1 MRRVLLLLAA
11 TAAGCRAAAPP
22 DDWAMVGVVNGE
34 DGAVVVWRRAWYTGG
49 GFNGFD
55 RDPVL
60 VSRATFRA
68 WKVAEFGDGTAAA
81 PVPMDF
87 EYRIGGE
94 GDSHPAFR
102 FRGRQLVPDMC
113 GTLPWEGGG
122 CSGVANDD
130 RAVDQLGGRAEEMSL
145 AGADLVLGPPASPR
159 CRVAMPGWMRG
170 RASVDDRSHVA
181 YFPRAEL
188 VYVATEGSAP
198 PRLAVSHRCGAF
210 RELSAHEPALRA
222 LTSAG
227 GQRPEVVDL
236 APTGDVD
243 RPALL
248 LQWDERHDGG
258 FRQRMGVLELARDSL
273 ARALP
278 EGHGQIIGFWQS
290 SPSRVAWNSYGE
302 WAGADRGT
310 LTFVVHDV
318 ETGATRSFPQA
329 FALR

>member
-1 MRRVLLLLAA
+1 
-11 TAAGCRAAAPP
+11 
-22 DDWAMVGVVNGE
+22 MVGVVNGE

-60 VSRATFRA
+60 VSRAEFRA
-68 WKVAEFGDGTAAA
+68 WKVAESGDGTAAA
-81 PVPMDF
+81 PVPMGYQ
-87 EYRIGGE
+87 YRAGGE

-102 FRGRQLVPDMC
+102 FSAGELVPDPC
-113 GTLPWEGGG
+113 GTLPRDGGA
-122 CSGVANDD
+122 CSGMADGD
-130 RAVDQLGGRAEEMSL
+130 RAIDQLGGRAEEMSL

-159 CRVAMPGWMRG
+159 CRVAMPAWASG
-170 RASVDDRSHVA
+170 RASIDDRSHLA

-188 VYVATEGSAP
+188 VYVTTEGTAP
-198 PRLAVSHRCGAF
+198 PRMAVSHRCGAF
-210 RELSAHEPALRA
+210 RELPAHAPALGVLA
-222 LTSAG
+222 AAG
-227 GQRPEVVDL
+227 GQRPEVVDI
-236 APTGDVD
+236 APTGNVD

-248 LQWDERHDGG
+248 LQWDESHDGG

-273 ARALP
+273 PRAVP
-278 EGHGQIIGFWQS
+278 EGQGQIIGFWQS
-290 SPSRVAWNSYGE
+290 SPSRVAWNSFGE

-318 ETGATRSFPQA
+318 ETGATRTFPQA